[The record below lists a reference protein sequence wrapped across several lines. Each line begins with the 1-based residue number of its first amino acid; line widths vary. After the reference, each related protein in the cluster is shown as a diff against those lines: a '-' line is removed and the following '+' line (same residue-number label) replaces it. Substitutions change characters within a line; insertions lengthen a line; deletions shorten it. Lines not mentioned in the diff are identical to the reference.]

1 MKSLHQVSLFERIVP
16 ISVYGHN
23 PDKSR
28 TIQTQARIYCSAC
41 GKFIGFGIMRSKRLS
56 VDELSDA
63 AREEYVLHAPFFDV
77 TIDGRCMYC
86 GVIVQGNG
94 VINGGLNV
102 KDDYWKW

>member
-16 ISVYGHN
+16 IAIYGHN

-28 TIQTQARIYCSAC
+28 TIQTQAKIYCSSC
-41 GKFIGFGIMRSKRLS
+41 GNFIGMGSMFSKRLS

-63 AREEYVLHAPFFDV
+63 AKEEYVRHAPFFDV
-77 TIDGRCMYC
+77 AIDGRCMHC

-94 VINGGLNV
+94 VINGGPNIE
-102 KDDYWKW
+102 DGYWK